1 MNKLK
6 YIPQIVVA
14 IAITGIFSLH
24 VNAQRG
30 GHSSGGGGGSRS
42 GGGGGSFTGGN
53 SSSTFS
59 RGATGSTY
67 RSGGGGTNNFR
78 PDNGGTNNFHAGNG
92 ASNNIRPANG
102 SYRPNNNGSYRP
114 TSFTPHYNGGN
125 RTSISIA
132 INSGYNNF
140 GGYYGHGGYYN
151 GGYCNFYPRYYYRPI
166 YYSPFE
172 YTHFGPAFGYRLGI
186 LPFGYDPFFIGRD
199 PYYYYDG
206 IYYRPYN
213 DGGYEVTQPPL
224 GAIVK
229 KLPSGAK
236 PTVINGQN
244 YYELGGTFYEEGVNE
259 KNKRQYVVVGTN
271 GVINTVDTT
280 QTPEEAA
287 PSPNN
292 NNNAAPQPQQFQQPQ
307 EFKQPAQPTPP
318 QNANITQL
326 PSNSKLVTIKQQKY
340 YLAPSGIYYQEVI
353 DANNNV
359 SYQSVSSSSDGTVQ
373 NIN

>member
-6 YIPQIVVA
+6 YISSLVLA
-14 IAITGIFSLH
+14 AAITGIFSLN

-30 GHSSGGGGGSRS
+30 GHGGGGGFRA
-42 GGGGGSFTGGN
+42 GGGGGDFRGGN
-53 SSSTFS
+53 SGSTFS
-59 RGATGSTY
+59 RGTTGSTF
-67 RSGGGGTNNFR
+67 RGGGTNNFR
-78 PDNGGTNNFHAGNG
+78 PGNGGSNNFRPGNG
-92 ASNNIRPANG
+92 G
-102 SYRPNNNGSYRP
+102 YRPGNGGNFRPGNGGNFRP
-114 TSFTPHYNGGN
+114 TTFTPRYNGGN
-125 RTSISIA
+125 RTSISIG
-132 INSGYNNF
+132 INSGYNGF

-151 GGYCNFYPRYYYRPI
+151 GGYYNFYPRYYYRPI

-172 YTHFGPAFGYRLGI
+172 YAHFGPAFGYRLGI

-224 GAIVK
+224 GAIIK

-236 PTVINGQN
+236 PTVINGQT

-259 KNKRQYVVVGTN
+259 KNKRQYVVVGAN

-280 QTPEEAA
+280 QAPEEATLPA
-287 PSPNN
+287 PN

-307 EFKQPAQPTPP
+307 EFKQPAQPVQP
-318 QNANITQL
+318 QSANITQL
-326 PSNSKLVTIKQQKY
+326 PSNSKVVTINQHKY
-340 YLAPSGIYYQEVI
+340 YLAPSGVYYQEII

-359 SYQSVSSSSDGTVQ
+359 SYQSVSSSSDGTIQ

>member
-6 YIPQIVVA
+6 YISSLVLATA
-14 IAITGIFSLH
+14 IAGIFSLN
-24 VNAQRG
+24 VTAQRG
-30 GHSSGGGGGSRS
+30 HGGGGGSRS
-42 GGGGGSFTGGN
+42 GGGGGYSGG
-53 SSSTFS
+53 SSSPTFS
-59 RGATGSTY
+59 RGSTGSTF
-67 RSGGGGTNNFR
+67 RGGSSGTNNFR
-78 PDNGGTNNFHAGNG
+78 PANGGTNNFQPRNG
-92 ASNNIRPANG
+92 VSNNFRPANG
-102 SYRPNNNGSYRP
+102 GYRPGNGNNFRP
-114 TSFTPHYNGGN
+114 TTFTPRYTSGN
-125 RTSISIA
+125 RTSISIG
-132 INSGYNNF
+132 INSGYNGF

-151 GGYCNFYPRYYYRPI
+151 GGYYNFYPRYYYRPI

-172 YTHFGPAFGYRLGI
+172 YAHFGPAFGFRLGI

-213 DGGYEVTQPPL
+213 EGGYEVTQPPL

-236 PTVINGQN
+236 PTVINGQT

-259 KNKRQYVVVGTN
+259 KNKRQYIVVGTG

-280 QTPEEAA
+280 QAPEEASPTA
-287 PSPNN
+287 PG
-292 NNNAAPQPQQFQQPQ
+292 NNNATPQPQQFQQPQ
-307 EFKQPAQPTPP
+307 EFKQPAQPAQP
-318 QNANITQL
+318 QNANISQL

-353 DANNNV
+353 DANNNI
-359 SYQSVSSSSDGTVQ
+359 SYQSVSSSSDGTIQ